1 MNDIVVTEVKDLTA
15 EELRCTE
22 IVAEIKS
29 IQKSTMRTVLF
40 SSVEI
45 GRLLLEAKE
54 KLPHGQWGGWLE
66 EHFAYSQ
73 TTANNFMR
81 LYKNYG
87 DREQMDLFF
96 ADGER
101 MAIFGNLT
109 PSQAL
114 ALLPLPEQE
123 RREFVESHDMEKTS
137 VRDIEAELKARKE
150 AENRLAQAQELTE
163 ELKRELAEAEEKS
176 DLRLDNLEEEHRAY
190 LEELTRQHEE
200 QVAAL
205 EEKLKAAQGDPKKLQ
220 EEKKKLKEKYD
231 KDLQRKLAEREAAL
245 KKEVEAEKESANKAR
260 EALAEAEKNA
270 KEQAD
275 AVYLPKLLELEERA
289 RAAEEQ
295 AARQKDRRGNERLA
309 RAAILFEDLQR
320 IHGALFSLLEEVG
333 REEPETADKLFTAL
347 SHILSERA
355 QMKPIY
361 E

>member
-1 MNDIVVTEVKDLTA
+1 MNDIIVTEVK
-15 EELRCTE
+15 ELSAQERRCDEIVTE
-22 IVAEIKS
+22 IKT

-40 SSVEI
+40 ASVEI

-54 KLPHGQWGGWLE
+54 KLPHGQWCGWLE
-66 EHFAYSQ
+66 ENFAYSQ
-73 TTANNFMR
+73 TTANNLMR

-87 DREQMDLFF
+87 EREQMDLFF

-123 RREFVESHDMEKTS
+123 RKEFVESHDMEKTS
-137 VRDIEAELKARKE
+137 VRDIEAEIKARKE
-150 AENRLAQAQELTE
+150 AEERLAAAEELTE
-163 ELKRELAEAEEKS
+163 QLKRELAEAEEKS
-176 DLRLDNLEEEHRAY
+176 DLRLDNLEEEHKEY
-190 LEELTRQHEE
+190 LTELNRQHEE
-200 QVAAL
+200 QVSD
-205 EEKLKAAQGDPKKLQ
+205 LKERLRNAQGDPKKLQ

-231 KDLQRKLAEREAAL
+231 KDLQKKLAEKEAAL
-245 KKEVEAEKESANKAR
+245 KKEVEEQKKSAE
-260 EALAEAEKNA
+260 EAKRALEDAAKSA

-275 AVYLPKLLELEERA
+275 AEYLQKLLELEERA
-289 RAAEEQ
+289 RKAEEK
-295 AARQKDRRGNERLA
+295 AKRQEGRRADDRLL
-309 RAAILFEDLQR
+309 RASILFEDLQR

-333 REEPETADKLFTAL
+333 KEDKETADKLFSAL
-347 SHILSERA
+347 SHILAERA